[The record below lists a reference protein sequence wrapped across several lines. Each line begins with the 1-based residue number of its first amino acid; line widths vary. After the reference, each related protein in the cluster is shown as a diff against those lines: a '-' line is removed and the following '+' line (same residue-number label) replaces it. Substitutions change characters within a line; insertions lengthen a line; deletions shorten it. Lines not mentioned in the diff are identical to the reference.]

1 MFVQSSNTRVENAR
15 LSEALQLAKTD
26 VSSLQRTLDDA
37 ECERNQ
43 LRLKLEET
51 EHQVSSIVTSIKAL
65 EVRGDFVVNCIFY

>member
-1 MFVQSSNTRVENAR
+1 MLSVQSANVRVENVR
-15 LSEALQLAKTD
+15 LSEALQLAKAD

-65 EVRGDFVVNCIFY
+65 EVRERSKLYCI